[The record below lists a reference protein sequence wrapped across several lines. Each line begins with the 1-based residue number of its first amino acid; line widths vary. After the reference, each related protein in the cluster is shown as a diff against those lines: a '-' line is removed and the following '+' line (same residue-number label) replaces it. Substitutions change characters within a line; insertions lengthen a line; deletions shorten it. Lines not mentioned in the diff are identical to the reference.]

1 MKNLFQ
7 NKFMIVLIVI
17 AILLVGTT
25 SFISALGYTSYVR
38 NAIGIVLTPVQK
50 GLNFVFDGFEDI
62 FSSKEKYNELKKENE
77 DLKQQL
83 AENQEALANAE
94 LALQENETLKE
105 FFGIKEEHLD
115 CSFENAKITGRQSTT
130 YTVLY
135 TINKGTLHGLTPG
148 MPVIDKY
155 GVLGCISEVG
165 LTWAKVTPLTEP
177 DVSLGAVVERTGET
191 GICSGSFTASKKGLC
206 VLSYLSK
213 NTNIEVG
220 DRIITSDDSAMFPK
234 GMLIGTV
241 ETIETD
247 SLTREKIAYIKP
259 AADLENVNTVMVIT
273 EFEAAYE

>member
-38 NAIGIVLTPVQK
+38 NAIGIVLTPIQK

-62 FSSKEKYNELKKENE
+62 FSSKEKYGELKKENE
-77 DLKQQL
+77 KLKQQL
-83 AENQEALANAE
+83 AENEDKLAQAE

-105 FFGIKEEHLD
+105 FFGIKEEHID
-115 CSFENAKITGRQSTT
+115 CTFENAKITGRQSTT
-130 YTVLY
+130 YNVLY
-135 TINKGTLHGLTPG
+135 TINKGTYHGITPG
-148 MPVIDKY
+148 MLVIDKY
-155 GVLGCISEVG
+155 GILGCVSEVG

-191 GICSGSFTASKKGLC
+191 GICSGSFVSSKKGLC
-206 VLSYLSK
+206 VLSYLQK
-213 NTNIEVG
+213 DANIEIG
-220 DRIITSDDSAMFPK
+220 DRIVTSDESVLSPK

-241 ETIETD
+241 ESIETD
-247 SLTREKIAYIKP
+247 ALTRERIAYIKP
-259 AADLENVNTVMVIT
+259 AANLESANIVMVIT